1 MTSTRVA
8 QRLGRPAGALAV
20 CSTATLAALTL
31 LDTVPGQR
39 LVGAAV
45 AVTLV
50 WSCAPL
56 ALVLLTPRRA
66 PADADDESEEHSAEQ
81 TDPTT
86 GFTTFV
92 RLGDEPPAIARS
104 SVALARRMGPTVIV
118 TRAGEIPEELH
129 LEADAVHTADTIEQA
144 VLEAAAS
151 VDTDA
156 VLIVSARAVP
166 QAAACAR
173 AAQLLDDRT
182 GWVVGTSRPFNDDRY
197 ASDRREVVGAALRR
211 YAVRAG
217 VDLWE
222 NDATLIRS
230 ELLAE
235 HPLEVGRP
243 WGAWL
248 RERRAE
254 GLRGAEVDD
263 ALSLRAAPV
272 AAGSYWPDA
281 LARHR
286 AVAADAGSAVR
297 QGGARARVVAALLVA
312 RELYAYPLAVWL
324 MVPVLMSEGFA
335 FRVDPWVL
343 SVLLGAAAVLRWWSL
358 RALLHV
364 ETLPRADL
372 SAAVYHAPGS
382 LAALVPALRGHLGT
396 GRRRTTPT
404 RPLVWAALVLTVV
417 AAYGL
422 LRHEPGQSPSR
433 VAVAVSLA
441 MLLALWAFTVRSL
454 VERNWSRSS
463 YRVPMTLEAS
473 VAGVTATTV
482 DGSPG
487 GLAVRGRFPAGA
499 FGAGTEV
506 DVEVHLDDDVLFSS
520 PAVVAARRR
529 SRGRDLLGLELHPGP
544 DALDDWTAQLLRAAE
559 APGGGHLRSV
569 SHERTTGGD
578 RAGEVM
584 DRSVLGA
591 VVVISVAVV
600 VALGLVLLGFR
611 PFVVRSGSMV
621 PTYHVGDIVIVE
633 QIPADQL
640 RPGDVASLEYYP
652 DFGESM
658 THRVRSI
665 RQVDGA
671 VQVETRG
678 DANDRSEVWAV
689 APDALVGRV
698 VASVPAIGAP
708 ATLVRTNRGPLL
720 VGLALLMLAVGAVL
734 WGHRLRT
741 PARTRAPSPADDQ
754 ASVSDQDRVHPTS

>member
-8 QRLGRPAGALAV
+8 QRLGRSAGALAV
-20 CSTATLAALTL
+20 CSTAALAALTL
-31 LDTVPGQR
+31 LGTVPGHR
-39 LVGAAV
+39 LVGVAV
-45 AVTLV
+45 AATLV

-56 ALVLLTPRRA
+56 ALVLLAPRRP
-66 PADADDESEEHSAEQ
+66 PADAADESREHPAEDS
-81 TDPTT
+81 DPTA

-118 TRAGEIPEELH
+118 ARDREIPEELH

-166 QAAACAR
+166 QAAACER

-211 YAVRAG
+211 CAVGAG

-230 ELLAE
+230 DLLAE
-235 HPLEVGRP
+235 HPLEIGRP

-281 LARHR
+281 LARQR

-297 QGGARARVVAALLVA
+297 QRGARARVVAALLVA

-324 MVPVLMSEGFA
+324 MAPVLMSEGFA
-335 FRVDPWVL
+335 FRIDPWVL
-343 SVLLGAAAVLRWWSL
+343 SALLGTAAVLRWWSL
-358 RALLHV
+358 RALLHL

-372 SAAVYHAPGS
+372 IAAVYHAPGS
-382 LAALVPALRGHLGT
+382 LAALVPALRGQLGS
-396 GRRRTTPT
+396 RRRTTPT

-422 LRHEPGQSPSR
+422 LRHEPGASPSR

-463 YRVPMTLEAS
+463 YRVPMTLGAS
-473 VAGVTATTV
+473 VAGVAATTV

-487 GLAVRGRFPAGA
+487 GLAVRGRFPSGV

-506 DVEVHLDDDVLFSS
+506 DVEVHLDDDVVFCS

-559 APGGGHLRSV
+559 APGRSHLRSV
-569 SHERTTGGD
+569 SHERNTAGD
-578 RAGEVM
+578 RAGVVM
-584 DRSVLGA
+584 DRAVLGA
-591 VVVISVAVV
+591 VAVISLAVV

-621 PTYHVGDIVIVE
+621 PTYHVGDIVLVE

-720 VGLALLMLAVGAVL
+720 VGLAVLALAVGAVL

-741 PARTRAPSPADDQ
+741 PARTRAPAPADDR
-754 ASVSDQDRVHPTS
+754 SSESDQDRVHPTS